1 MSRRNYPTINIQTS
15 KQAGDYL
22 FDTTTTGA
30 KKTRLEISRALDMR
44 TVIKGSSTMALLTYL
59 GILRDA
65 FDCEEAQHIGDVI
78 KRLAISEGGL
88 GRSQAVEVLKG
99 NIPWTREIPVG
110 QA

>member
-1 MSRRNYPTINIQTS
+1 MSRRNFPTINIQTS

-22 FDTTTTGA
+22 FDTTTEGG
-30 KKTRLEISRALDMR
+30 KRERLRISRALDMR
-44 TVIKGSSTMALLTYL
+44 TVIKGPSSMALLTYL

-65 FDCEEAQHIGDVI
+65 FGCEEAQHISDVI

-99 NIPWTREIPVG
+99 NIPYTKEIPVG
-110 QA
+110 TA